1 MKARMLKFDNFRL
14 DLVTD
19 IMLRPG
25 SWCEKCET
33 RRGAGAGRWHVARHG
48 SSAASTRAI
57 TGHVSPLL
65 QCARGD

>member
-1 MKARMLKFDNFRL
+1 MFSLYTFRL

-33 RRGAGAGRWHVARHG
+33 RLGAGAGRWHVARHG

-57 TGHVSPLL
+57 TGLVSPLRR
-65 QCARGD
+65 CVRGD